1 METHEESGEK
11 RQQKNILELYAKTGE
26 LALKQE
32 IVLRYTGLIKSIA
45 LQMRNIYM
53 RFFSSR

>member
-1 METHEESGEK
+1 METHEEWGKKTTEEL
-11 RQQKNILELYAKTGE
+11 LELYAKTGE

-45 LQMRNIYM
+45 LQIEKYLYE
-53 RFFSSR
+53 FFSSR